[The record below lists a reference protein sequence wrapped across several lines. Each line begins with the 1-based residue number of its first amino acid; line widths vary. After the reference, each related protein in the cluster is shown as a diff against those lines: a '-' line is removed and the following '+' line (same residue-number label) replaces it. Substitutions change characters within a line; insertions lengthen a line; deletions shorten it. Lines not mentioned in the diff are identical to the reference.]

1 MGCVKYILI
10 CILFATQLLVGI
22 PDFLRGGED
31 YWLRAAT
38 YPFFHASWPHFIIN
52 SIAIWGL
59 YGRSCKPCRDLLFP
73 YFISLLVYPLSF
85 RPVIGFSNILY
96 AVIGMRTPPLSSPW
110 WKSRNV
116 IIFLAVTLLMAA
128 LPQFAATTHIAAF
141 LLGIAGAYTS
151 RYIQSLNKD
160 ARRYY

>member
-10 CILFATQLLVGI
+10 CILFATQLFVGI
-22 PDFLRGGED
+22 PPFLRWED
-31 YWLRAAT
+31 HYLLRAAA

-52 SIAIWGL
+52 SIAIWGI

-73 YFISLLVYPLSF
+73 YIISLLVYPLSF

-96 AVIGMRTPPLSSPW
+96 AVIGMRTPPFTSPW

-116 IIFLAVTLLMAA
+116 LIFLAVTLLMAA
-128 LPQFAATTHIAAF
+128 IPQFAATTHIAAF
-141 LLGIAGAYTS
+141 LLGIAGAHIS
-151 RYIQSLNKD
+151 RHLQSHGKD
-160 ARRYY
+160 ARRHY